1 MACHNIRGED
11 GPCDCAGCRDV
22 GGLLSE
28 NERLR
33 EDLKL
38 RDIDCGCNARVT
50 ELRAEV
56 ARLREM
62 RVPLPG
68 APLDREA
75 LLDEVRRIVEE
86 QRDHALDNS
95 RRLARYDGEAD
106 EARCRALA
114 AQHCD
119 EILKR
124 IEGLK

>member
-1 MACHNIRGED
+1 
-11 GPCDCAGCRDV
+11 
-22 GGLLSE
+22 LLSE

-75 LLDEVRRIVEE
+75 LQDEVRRIVEE
-86 QRDHALDNS
+86 ESQRWYRVSADHAQYKPAQ
-95 RRLARYDGEAD
+95 LA
-106 EARCRALA
+106 
-114 AQHCD
+114 CD

-124 IEGLK
+124 LEGLK